1 VSTSDDHH
9 EDVLRGDAPPA
20 PAPDSDRDGD
30 RDDWQR
36 LVAQVEAW
44 VADDPDPATADE
56 LTRLL
61 RVARATPGP
70 GLNTTEADV
79 VHGEAAEARADLA
92 DRFTGLL
99 QFGTAGLRG
108 ELGGGPHRMNRA
120 VVIRAAAGLA
130 QFLRGELE
138 GATPAPRV
146 VVGYDARHGSHR
158 FALDTAEVMTAV
170 GIDVLLLPRALP
182 TPVLAYAVRR
192 FDADAGVMVTASHN
206 PPRDN
211 GYKVYLGGRV
221 VTDGG
226 QGAQIVPP
234 ADAAIAAEI
243 ARVPSVASVPRVA
256 AGWTTLGEDVVAE
269 YARTAAA
276 VAPGGDPATRARLA
290 VVLTPLH
297 GVGGALTRDVLA
309 HAGFT
314 DVTLVAEQAEPD
326 PDFPTV
332 AFPNPEEPGATDLAL
347 ALAWAMR
354 ADLVV
359 AVDPDADRCAVAVVD
374 PRAHVPARGPQ
385 TPQADGWRML
395 TGDEVGAL
403 LGADAAARARATASS
418 GSTPTGTAPTLAC
431 SIVSSRLLQAV
442 AADAGLGF
450 AATLTGFKWISR
462 VDGLVFGYEEAL
474 GYCVDPAHVRD
485 KDGMSAAVRVCDLAS
500 RLLAEGRT
508 LVDALDD
515 LARAH
520 GLHAT
525 GQVSARFGDLR
536 RIGETMAALRATPPS
551 HLAGSPV
558 VEVVDLSAGT
568 DDDRDGLP
576 PTDGVRILTADGT
589 RVVVRPSGTEPKVK
603 SYLEVIVPVPSD
615 ADRATLDA
623 AHVTARARL
632 DLLAAD
638 VRGALGLD
646 AT

>member
-1 VSTSDDHH
+1 VSTSDHD
-9 EDVLRGDAPPA
+9 DVLRGDAPPA
-20 PAPDSDRDGD
+20 PLTSEQTGTDGD
-30 RDDWQR
+30 GWAH

-44 VADDPDPATADE
+44 VADDPDPVTADE
-56 LTRLL
+56 LTTLL
-61 RVARATPGP
+61 RVAHETPEQGASEP
-70 GLNTTEADV
+70 VAEL
-79 VHGEAAEARADLA
+79 VHRDAAAARAELE
-92 DRFTGLL
+92 DRFSGLL

-108 ELGGGPHRMNRA
+108 ALGGGPHRMNRA

-130 QFLRGELE
+130 DFLLGELD

-146 VVGYDARHGSHR
+146 VVGYDARHNSHP
-158 FALDTAEVMTAV
+158 FALDTAAVMTAV
-170 GIDVLLLPRALP
+170 GIDVLLLPRPLP
-182 TPVLAYAVRR
+182 TPVLARAVRR

-206 PPRDN
+206 PPQDN

-221 VTDGG
+221 VTDAG

-234 ADAAIAAEI
+234 ADTAIAAAI
-243 ARVPSVASVPRVA
+243 ARVPSVASVPRA
-256 AGWTTLGEDVVAE
+256 SQGWTVLGEEVVDE

-276 VAPGGDPATRARLA
+276 VAPDGDADARARLK

-297 GVGGALTRDVLA
+297 GVGGALTKDVLA
-309 HAGFT
+309 RAGFG

-347 ALAWAMR
+347 ALASALR

-359 AVDPDADRCAVAVVD
+359 AVDPDADRCAVAVLD
-374 PRAHVPARGPQ
+374 PRAHIPARGPE

-403 LGADAAARARATASS
+403 LGADAAERVRAD
-418 GSTPTGTAPTLAC
+418 GLPEGTTPTLAC
-431 SIVSSRLLQAV
+431 SIVSSRLLAAV
-442 AADAGLGF
+442 AADAGLRF
-450 AATLTGFKWISR
+450 TSTLTGFKWISR

-485 KDGMSAAVRVCDLAS
+485 KDGMTAAVRVCDLAS
-500 RLLAEGRT
+500 RLAAQGRT

-525 GQVSARFGDLR
+525 GQVSARFADLS
-536 RIGETMAALRATPPS
+536 RIGATMTALREAPPAA
-551 HLAGSPV
+551 LAGSPV
-558 VEVVDLSAGT
+558 VEVVDLAAGT
-568 DDDRDGLP
+568 DDDRGGLP
-576 PTDGVRILTADGT
+576 PTDGLRLLTADGT

-603 SYLEVIVPVPSD
+603 AYLEVVVPVAAD
-615 ADRATLDA
+615 APRAELDA
-623 AHVTARARL
+623 AHRTARHRL
-632 DLLAAD
+632 DGLARD
-638 VRGALGLD
+638 VRTALGLD
-646 AT
+646 GS